1 MARRIISIFENIVI
15 ALVALLLVAFIV
27 LKATGFQFFVVMS
40 GSMEPILPVGSVVL
54 VQPTPYDDI
63 QVGDDISFVVG
74 EERITVTHRVI
85 EKDENSN
92 TLTTKGVA
100 NNISDDPIPASAVIG
115 KVIFDIPL
123 VGRLLYFLSSLQ
135 GKIVAGIVVV
145 AWVIITMLIKQLEKS
160 E

>member
-1 MARRIISIFENIVI
+1 MARKIISIFENIVI
-15 ALVALLLVAFIV
+15 ALVALLLIAFIV

-100 NNISDDPIPASAVIG
+100 NNVSDDPIPASAVIG
-115 KVIFDIPL
+115 KVIFDIPFI
-123 VGRLLYFLSSLQ
+123 GRLLYFLSSLQ

>member
-100 NNISDDPIPASAVIG
+100 NNVSDDPIPASAVIG

>member
-1 MARRIISIFENIVI
+1 MARKTISIFENIVI
-15 ALVALLLVAFIV
+15 ALVALLLVAFIM

-100 NNISDDPIPASAVIG
+100 NNVSDDPIPASAVIG
-115 KVIFDIPL
+115 KVIFDIPFI
-123 VGRLLYFLSSLQ
+123 GRLLYFLSSLQ

-145 AWVIITMLIKQLEKS
+145 AWVIITMFIKQLEKS

>member
-1 MARRIISIFENIVI
+1 MARKIISTFENIVI
-15 ALVALLLVAFIV
+15 AVVALLLIVFIV

-54 VQPTPYDDI
+54 VQPTPYDSI

-85 EKDENSN
+85 EKDENNN

-100 NNISDDPIPASAVIG
+100 NNVSDDPIPASAVIG
-115 KVIFDIPL
+115 KVIFDIPFI
-123 VGRLLYFLSSLQ
+123 GRLLYFLSGLQ

>member
-1 MARRIISIFENIVI
+1 MAHKIINAFDNIVI
-15 ALVALLLVAFIV
+15 AVIALLLIAFIA
-27 LKATGFQFFVVMS
+27 LKAAGFQFFVVMS
-40 GSMEPILPVGSVVL
+40 GSMEPVLPVGSVVL
-54 VQPTPYDDI
+54 VEPTPYNEI

-74 EERITVTHRVI
+74 EEKVTVTHRVV
-85 EKDENSN
+85 EKDEGAN

-100 NNISDDPIPASAVIG
+100 NNVSDDPIPASAVIG

>member
-100 NNISDDPIPASAVIG
+100 NNVSDDPIPASAVIG
-115 KVIFDIPL
+115 KVIFDIPFI
-123 VGRLLYFLSSLQ
+123 GRLLYFLSSLQ

>member
-100 NNISDDPIPASAVIG
+100 NNISDDQIPASAVIG

>member
-1 MARRIISIFENIVI
+1 MARKTISIFENIVI

-100 NNISDDPIPASAVIG
+100 NNVSDDPIPASAVIG
-115 KVIFDIPL
+115 KVIFDIPFI
-123 VGRLLYFLSSLQ
+123 GRLLYFLSSLQ

-145 AWVIITMLIKQLEKS
+145 AWVIITMFIKQLEKS